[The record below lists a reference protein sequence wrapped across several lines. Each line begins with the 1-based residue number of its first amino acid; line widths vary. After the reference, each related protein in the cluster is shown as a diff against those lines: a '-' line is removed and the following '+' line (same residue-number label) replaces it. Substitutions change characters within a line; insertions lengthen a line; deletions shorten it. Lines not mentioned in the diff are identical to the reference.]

1 MEAGSAFTSRQ
12 LLFKEL
18 FVGTLIYVAVLG
30 FFADYTSIVEA
41 RSFSYIF
48 LAAVI
53 LEVLTCA
60 TLAVKDVLLGRLRDR
75 QGFRSKAVM
84 AFCIWFVL
92 FSSKFVFI
100 WAIDLILGDDVQIN
114 GFFGIFVLAA
124 LVTVV
129 HQLVD
134 RTFIGLGSTSG
145 KGGR

>member
-1 MEAGSAFTSRQ
+1 
-12 LLFKEL
+12 
-18 FVGTLIYVAVLG
+18 
-30 FFADYTSIVEA
+30 
-41 RSFSYIF
+41 
-48 LAAVI
+48 
-53 LEVLTCA
+53 
-60 TLAVKDVLLGRLRDR
+60 
-75 QGFRSKAVM
+75 M